1 MYVIQCLKVPF
12 NVYLLFVVLPAEEL
26 IFIIVGKG
34 RIEVAVDKTHSHFSL
49 SASVLSRSE
58 EEGKLGRFI
67 DPLKELSTSAI
78 TNVLLLIFG
87 LMKP

>member
-67 DPLKELSTSAI
+67 STSAI